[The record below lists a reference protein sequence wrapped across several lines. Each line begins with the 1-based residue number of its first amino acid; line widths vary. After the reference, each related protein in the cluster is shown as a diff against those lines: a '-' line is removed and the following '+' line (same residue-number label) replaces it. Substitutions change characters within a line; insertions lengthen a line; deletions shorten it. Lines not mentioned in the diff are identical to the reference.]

1 VGHKIY
7 LEVRQPH
14 KGVPTSS
21 LLRWPLRSESLS
33 PPCLPQSN
41 HKGHLRFPLRR
52 TGWYKHFGGAL
63 TSGATRATRRT
74 HSQLGFQEP
83 KSNKYESDQL
93 EREPSAQV
101 ASRSFP
107 LSNLTSL
114 AQILQGLNLGARG
127 DKERVSQCLGALF
140 TTGESQG
147 MRWVTVR
154 SEGES
159 YIYLALPKRY
169 RYYWWYFT
177 GTTGP

>member
-1 VGHKIY
+1 MS
-7 LEVRQPH
+7 L
-14 KGVPTSS
+14 

-33 PPCLPQSN
+33 HPCLPQSN

-74 HSQLGFQEP
+74 PRRLAFQEP
-83 KSNKYESDQL
+83 KSNKNKWNQL
-93 EREPSAQV
+93 EGEPSAQV
-101 ASRSFP
+101 TNRSFP
-107 LSNLTSL
+107 LSNLTSQ
-114 AQILQGLNLGARG
+114 AQILQGLNLGQEGR
-127 DKERVSQCLGALF
+127 ERVSQCLGALF
-140 TTGESQG
+140 TAGESQG

-159 YIYLALPKRY
+159 YLYLALSKRY
-169 RYYWWYFT
+169 RYYQWYFT